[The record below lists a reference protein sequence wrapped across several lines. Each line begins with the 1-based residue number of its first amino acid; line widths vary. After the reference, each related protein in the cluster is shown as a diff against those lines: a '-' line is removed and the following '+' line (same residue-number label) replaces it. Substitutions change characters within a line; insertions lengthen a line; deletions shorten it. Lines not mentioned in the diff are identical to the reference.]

1 MRHQTIFSNLTINVT
16 NISLIILIINLLVNE
31 TQSKKCRVL
40 ALEGGGDKGAFQVGA
55 INGLITNLP
64 PEEVQWDVIT
74 GVSIASYN
82 AAVLAHYEIGD
93 EKAASEDLLT
103 QWRSINRSNIYQNW
117 NYGPIYGLLYSS
129 GLFDNSV
136 ERDFI
141 MNHINKLGDF
151 KRDYIIG
158 ATNVKTGTFDTFTNK
173 DFKNITDLIS
183 GIQSSGAFVSMF
195 PFGKFNNT
203 VYMDGGVKFNLD
215 IPSGIHKC
223 EDKGFKHEDIII
235 DVVLCSNSSLPI
247 ENPESLSPIG
257 SYFRYTEISSYD
269 QSMGIIEDVKYY
281 FQNITL
287 RYVVAPTRRLPSSFI
302 PLNFSPADLELMIK
316 FGQEDAKTIIDMG
329 ESIHIDYLLNIR
341 REEKRAR
348 YINPKLGKNELN
360 QNNCNEVKLDSIDIV
375 NKNNEDKFL
384 K

>member
-136 ERDFI
+136 ERDRYQVLI
-141 MNHINKLGDF
+141 
-151 KRDYIIG
+151 
-158 ATNVKTGTFDTFTNK
+158 
-173 DFKNITDLIS
+173 KN
-183 GIQSSGAFVSMF
+183 M
-195 PFGKFNNT
+195 
-203 VYMDGGVKFNLD
+203 
-215 IPSGIHKC
+215 
-223 EDKGFKHEDIII
+223 
-235 DVVLCSNSSLPI
+235 
-247 ENPESLSPIG
+247 
-257 SYFRYTEISSYD
+257 
-269 QSMGIIEDVKYY
+269 
-281 FQNITL
+281 
-287 RYVVAPTRRLPSSFI
+287 
-302 PLNFSPADLELMIK
+302 
-316 FGQEDAKTIIDMG
+316 
-329 ESIHIDYLLNIR
+329 
-341 REEKRAR
+341 
-348 YINPKLGKNELN
+348 
-360 QNNCNEVKLDSIDIV
+360 V
-375 NKNNEDKFL
+375 N
-384 K
+384 